1 LCPGAGSLQK
11 YLYQQGCRKSQSR
24 QQSQGAALNNRLAT
38 GMEAIASAII
48 AIAIAIAIASAPL
61 T

>member
-1 LCPGAGSLQK
+1 
-11 YLYQQGCRKSQSR
+11 
-24 QQSQGAALNNRLAT
+24 LNNRLAT

-48 AIAIAIAIASAPL
+48 ASASASAIASAIIASAIASASAPQ